1 MRIRLP
7 KTGAAVALLALA
19 GCGTPAVES
28 APWRSGTGVARWRV
42 EVADAS
48 LRVDPQIVAVG
59 PKDVWAF
66 GGHGPDDTVWRP
78 TARHWNGHDWTKV
91 ALPGGRIGAVK
102 AAGASAASDVWAV
115 ALGGSDSTVLHWNGE
130 RWTVD
135 RRLPGFTVTAMD
147 VFSPQD
153 VRVYGTGSRAA
164 GAAWTR
170 SADGWSET
178 GLPFRIARTSARS
191 ARDIWALTFENKLY
205 HQDGAGWRPV
215 PLDDVLPSE
224 KRTGHEDTRY
234 RLGTITATAAGV
246 WITAEGAGDVPAA
259 ETDGTRTEPMGPN
272 DLRLS
277 SLLLHGDADGRRWTS
292 ESLMEKTGR
301 LSPFGAPIIDA
312 DGGVW
317 LIGSTDV
324 NAYESA
330 LAHRTAKGTWTST
343 KIRASGFSLF
353 EARAITRI
361 PGTTRFLAAGMDDEK
376 GALLSTP

>member
-1 MRIRLP
+1 
-7 KTGAAVALLALA
+7 
-19 GCGTPAVES
+19 
-28 APWRSGTGVARWRV
+28 
-42 EVADAS
+42 
-48 LRVDPQIVAVG
+48 
-59 PKDVWAF
+59 
-66 GGHGPDDTVWRP
+66 
-78 TARHWNGHDWTKV
+78 
-91 ALPGGRIGAVK
+91 
-102 AAGASAASDVWAV
+102 
-115 ALGGSDSTVLHWNGE
+115 
-130 RWTVD
+130 
-135 RRLPGFTVTAMD
+135 MD

-191 ARDIWALTFENKLY
+191 ARDIWALTFENRLY

-215 PLDDVLPSE
+215 PLDDVLPSG
-224 KRTGHEDTRY
+224 KRARPPGHE
-234 RLGTITATAAGV
+234 
-246 WITAEGAGDVPAA
+246 VPARHDRRHSRRRLDHGRGRRRRPGRG
-259 ETDGTRTEPMGPN
+259 TDGTRTEPMGPN
-272 DLRLS
+272 DLHLS

-343 KIRASGFSLF
+343 RIRASGFSLF